1 MQRSSSKRSK
11 NVSENVPCQKN
22 NDSNN
27 GENWG
32 GRWYARFIV
41 VAALYDK
48 GEGTKHSN
56 DRERVCKPHKD
67 LCKWC
72 GIHFWPR
79 LAVRWQ
85 VSCFP
90 TAV

>member
-1 MQRSSSKRSK
+1 LSVPFREAGGMQRSSSKRSK

-27 GENWG
+27 GENGG

-48 GEGTKHSN
+48 GDEGTKHGN
-56 DRERVCKPHKD
+56 DRECIRKPAKD
-67 LCKWC
+67 LWKWR
-72 GIHFWPR
+72 GVHFWPR
-79 LAVRWQ
+79 
-85 VSCFP
+85 
-90 TAV
+90 